1 MGHSKNKIIILIM
14 FGGFIGSILRY
25 TFGEWLQNTNGFPV
39 GTLFVNMVG
48 CFLLGWFITYGVA
61 KFKRN
66 SIWVPFIG
74 TGVIGSFTT
83 FSTFSLETFYLI
95 MDKQYIQVIT
105 YVMVSVI
112 VGLFFTFLGYKLAYK
127 KINKEGQPI

>member
-1 MGHSKNKIIILIM
+1 MGTSKNKIIILIM

-48 CFLLGWFITYGVA
+48 CFLLGWLITYSAV
-61 KFKRN
+61 KFKK
-66 SIWVPFIG
+66 SALLIPFIG
-74 TGVIGSFTT
+74 TGIIGSFTT

-95 MDKQYIQVIT
+95 MDKQYIQVVT

-112 VGLFFTFLGYKLAYK
+112 LGLLFTFSGYKLAYI
-127 KINKEGQPI
+127 KISKEGHPI